1 MINPSNLF
9 KLSIDLFLGGMGP
22 FWTGAICS
30 NLAWLTIW
38 PIDVVKS
45 QIQSGK
51 EEYRNKSVLLLLY
64 NNIQSGILFR
74 GILPGLLRSFIANGC
89 SMVVY
94 NKVLELMKT
103 YK

>member
-1 MINPSNLF
+1 
-9 KLSIDLFLGGMGP
+9 MGP

-103 YK
+103 YKLNKNN

>member
-1 MINPSNLF
+1 MS
-9 KLSIDLFLGGMGP
+9 P

-45 QIQSGK
+45 QIQSGRA
-51 EEYRNKSVLLLLY
+51 EYRNKSALSLLY
-64 NNIQSGILFR
+64 NNINSGILFR

-89 SMVVY
+89 SMVIY
-94 NKVLELMKT
+94 NKVLEIMKT
-103 YK
+103 YKSNSSN

>member
-1 MINPSNLF
+1 
-9 KLSIDLFLGGMGP
+9 MGP

>member
-1 MINPSNLF
+1 
-9 KLSIDLFLGGMGP
+9 MGP

-94 NKVLELMKT
+94 NKVLESMKT
-103 YK
+103 YKLNKNN